1 MSKCELVRSAL
12 LLLGAGVC
20 VRGVVWAL
28 TLIYAVQPGA
38 AALLLLGCVGVLLL
52 AVGDWRDSDEA
63 ERYYT
68 AQEARRR
75 AARAGRRMR

>member
-1 MSKCELVRSAL
+1 MDKYKLVRSVL

-20 VRGVVWAL
+20 VRGVVWVF
-28 TLIYAVQPGA
+28 TLIYAIQPGA
-38 AALLLLGCVGVLLL
+38 AALLLLGCVGVLMM
-52 AVGDWRDSDEA
+52 AVANWRDSDEA

-75 AARAGRRMR
+75 AARAGRRAR